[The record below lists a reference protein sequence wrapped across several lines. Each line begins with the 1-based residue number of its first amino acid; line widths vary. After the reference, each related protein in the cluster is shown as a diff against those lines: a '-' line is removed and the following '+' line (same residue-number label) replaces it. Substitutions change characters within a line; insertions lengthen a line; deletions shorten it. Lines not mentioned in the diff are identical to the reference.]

1 MASTPNKYAV
11 EVHPVNGP
19 SALLIF
25 DAVGAANAVINSIT
39 DNSDARAYLHG
50 QVHELPMTLNGDF
63 EGPSDVQRTFLRDF
77 RRATSGRNFLD
88 VRNVERHEVKD
99 VEGEP
104 DGVYWTGTVLWAF
117 TPTAPEQP
125 ADALAEKEA

>member
-25 DAVGAANAVINSIT
+25 DAVGAANTVINSIT

-50 QVHELPMTLNGDF
+50 QVHELPMVINGDF
-63 EGPSDVQRTFLRDF
+63 EEADVPRTFLRDF

-88 VRNVERHEVKD
+88 VRNIERHEVKD

-104 DGVYWTGTVLWAF
+104 DGVYWTGIVLWAF
-117 TPTAPEQP
+117 LPTAPEVP
-125 ADALAEKEA
+125 ADAAQQEA